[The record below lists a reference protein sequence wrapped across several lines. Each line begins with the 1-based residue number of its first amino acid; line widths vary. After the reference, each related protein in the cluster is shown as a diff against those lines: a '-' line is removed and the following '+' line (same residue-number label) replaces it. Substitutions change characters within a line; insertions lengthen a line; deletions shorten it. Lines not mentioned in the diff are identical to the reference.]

1 MLNGEASQ
9 CSYLLHHNAY
19 QVNQSS
25 SWRRVSPSAGQA
37 TQATELG
44 RPQRDPIAFTA
55 GQGTGT
61 HEVTRLQIQGSGIR
75 MRKQAYIYICIYIY
89 VNNSSSQL
97 LKIIS
102 FLFGYCNHLNAEI
115 LNANL

>member
-75 MRKQAYIYICIYIY
+75 MRKQAHTHTH
-89 VNNSSSQL
+89 
-97 LKIIS
+97 K
-102 FLFGYCNHLNAEI
+102 
-115 LNANL
+115 

>member
-75 MRKQAYIYICIYIY
+75 MRKQARARARTHTHTYIYIYIYIY
-89 VNNSSSQL
+89 INNTTQN
-97 LKIIS
+97 
-102 FLFGYCNHLNAEI
+102 Y
-115 LNANL
+115 